1 MTEPGAAPS
10 EVIVVGTTS
19 DVRVL
24 AERLDESRS
33 VVFVTDRRE
42 QHRLADRA
50 GLSTHVTS
58 LDAGLGDD
66 ELSGDVAI
74 VATDRD
80 STNLLIAQHFR
91 VGHDVEAVIARVND
105 ADRKVAFDGIAT
117 ETITPVDLYD
127 RTVQETLEP
136 L

>member
-1 MTEPGAAPS
+1 MTETAAEPS

-24 AERLDESRS
+24 AEELAESRP
-33 VVFVTDRRE
+33 VAFVTDRRK

-58 LDAGLGDD
+58 LDAGLGD
-66 ELSGDVAI
+66 EKLSGDVAI

-91 VGHDVEAVIARVND
+91 VGHDVDTVIVRVND
-105 ADRKVAFDGIAT
+105 AAREGAFEGIAT

-127 RTVQETLEP
+127 RTVQETLEIR
-136 L
+136 